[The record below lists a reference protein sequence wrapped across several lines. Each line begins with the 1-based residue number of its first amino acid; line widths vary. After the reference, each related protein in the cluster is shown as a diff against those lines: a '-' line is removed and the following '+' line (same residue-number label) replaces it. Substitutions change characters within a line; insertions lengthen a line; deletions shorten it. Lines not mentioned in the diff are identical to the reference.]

1 MAETDITVVNE
12 QEVLFT
18 REDKEI
24 LDAMVYLQLKDER
37 KTMDEIAAHFGYKTR
52 KSIADKVARWR
63 DDGILDKAR
72 AKYYIP
78 KGEEIKAAVSRVMDS
93 VPAMLDRM
101 VKIVKLGRE
110 HNAIAAFEIL
120 MDRVVQPALD
130 AQPNSGS
137 AEQKWAERSAKGIA
151 DPMKVSLPQ
160 NIDEI
165 VIEMEQ

>member
-1 MAETDITVVNE
+1 MADSEITAVKDI
-12 QEVLFT
+12 EVLFT
-18 REDKEI
+18 HEDKEI

-52 KSIADKVARWR
+52 KSINDKVNRWR
-63 DDGILDKAR
+63 DEGVLDKAR

-78 KGEEIKAAVSRVMDS
+78 KGEEVKAAISRVMDS

-101 VKIVKLGRE
+101 VKIVKMGRE

-120 MDRVVQPALD
+120 MDRVVTPTMENQPAG
-130 AQPNSGS
+130 GS
-137 AEQKWAERSAKGIA
+137 AEQKWAERSAKGIS
-151 DPMKVSLPQ
+151 DPMSIKLPK

-165 VIEMEQ
+165 IVELEE